1 MLNLGYLYE
10 SCSEYSNNLETAI
23 IITFLW
29 NPQTRD
35 CLFAADGSVIIRFYA
50 ASFKKAVQRKM
61 MLYGRLRSFKVI
73 QGIILFII
81 VIPKDCKTLQAILQA
96 KVLISLQHFIVISE
110 IT

>member
-1 MLNLGYLYE
+1 
-10 SCSEYSNNLETAI
+10 
-23 IITFLW
+23 
-29 NPQTRD
+29 
-35 CLFAADGSVIIRFYA
+35 
-50 ASFKKAVQRKM
+50 M

-96 KVLISLQHFIVISE
+96 KVLISSQHFIVISE